1 MHCVSYDQV
10 HNVLR
15 LDFEG
20 PFTTADLDGIDPAI
34 IGLLKEQNR
43 SEVRVLYDM
52 THIEA
57 LAVPQ
62 LRFAQRARLAPIG
75 KSMRVVVA
83 PPWASHGF
91 GKSYRDAQQFSA
103 HSQPL
108 IVRRLLEAYRVL
120 ALVDP
125 KFQPRTGPSTTDMVP
140 LSYRDEGQRYIVRI
154 SRRGSLTEP
163 FGWEICRE
171 ADSVEMHRSTRT
183 FSTRVEAL
191 LDSART
197 AAALDLDVVD
207 ALADSANVIRH

>member
-20 PFTTADLDGIDPAI
+20 PFTTADLDAIDPAI

-43 SEVRVLYDM
+43 SKVRVLYHM

-62 LRFAQRARLAPIG
+62 LRIALRARSAPIG

-103 HSQPL
+103 HSRPL
-108 IVRRLLEAYRVL
+108 IVPRLLEAYRVL

-125 KFQPRTGPSTTDMVP
+125 KFQPRTGPSTDMVP
-140 LSYRDEGQRYIVRI
+140 LSHRNEGQRCIVRI

-163 FGWEICRE
+163 FGWEIYRE
-171 ADSVEMHRSTRT
+171 ADSVETHRSTRM
-183 FSTRVEAL
+183 F
-191 LDSART
+191 
-197 AAALDLDVVD
+197 
-207 ALADSANVIRH
+207 SANVTRH